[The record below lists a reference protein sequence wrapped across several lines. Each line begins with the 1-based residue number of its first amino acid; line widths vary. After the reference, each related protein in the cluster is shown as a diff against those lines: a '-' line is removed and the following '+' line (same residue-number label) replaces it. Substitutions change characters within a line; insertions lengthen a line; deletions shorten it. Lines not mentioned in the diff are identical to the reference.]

1 MKDIKD
7 FIRERICFYSSM
19 YPNRSSAYEIAA
31 LADKLGAAGVELMNF
46 CSELGTPDMKV
57 AREIGSYLRAR
68 NLTIPCF
75 SCGINLVGDKARE
88 NMEKLF
94 GYAEICAELGIP
106 YLHHTVAPGLA
117 LSALDSSIDEIFEKG
132 VMQVLTIN
140 EYAARLGVK
149 TVIEDQAF
157 VFNGVENYRR
167 LLDRTEGRIATV
179 LDTGNIFFVNETPE
193 NFAKAFKDTIVHVH
207 LKEYKYLPESSSERY
222 DYVNVDGKR
231 FVGCRMGEGPVDFDD
246 ISRTLR
252 SVGYKGYY
260 SLEPVVLDTEENFYK
275 EVLFAAEKFLGA

>member
-1 MKDIKD
+1 MNEIKD

-19 YPNRSSAYEIAA
+19 FPHSSSAYEISA

-46 CSELGTPDMKV
+46 CTELKAPDMKV
-57 AREIGSYLRAR
+57 AREIGAYLRER

-75 SCGINLVGDKARE
+75 SCGINLVKDDGGASMKNLR
-88 NMEKLF
+88 

-106 YLHHTVAPGLA
+106 YLHHTVIPA
-117 LSALDSSIDEIFEKG
+117 LSVSSLGPSADELFDRGIEAALE
-132 VMQVLTIN
+132 IN
-140 EYAARLGVK
+140 EYAAHLGVK
-149 TVIEDQAF
+149 TIIEDQGF

-167 LLDRTEGRIATV
+167 LMERTGGRIATV
-179 LDTGNIFFVNETPE
+179 LDTGNIFFADETPE
-193 NFAKAFKDTIVHVH
+193 AFTKAFKDSIVHVH
-207 LKEYKYLPESSSERY
+207 LKEYKYLPEASSENY
-222 DYVNVDGKR
+222 EYINAGGKR

-260 SLEPVVLDTEENFYK
+260 SLEPVVIDTEENFYK